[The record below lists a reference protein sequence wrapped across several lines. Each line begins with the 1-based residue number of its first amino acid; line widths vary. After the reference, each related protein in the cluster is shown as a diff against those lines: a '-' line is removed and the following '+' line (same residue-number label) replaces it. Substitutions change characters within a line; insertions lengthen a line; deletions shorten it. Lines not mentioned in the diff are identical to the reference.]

1 MRRLLVLVALLGV
14 VGLIAPLATLGRPE
28 QPASSALA
36 EQQSVMLLATCL
48 NFLDRLGEGGSA
60 TAHRVA
66 AVGPRA
72 FIVDHEL
79 GTDLGGPDLVARGCH
94 R

>member
-1 MRRLLVLVALLGV
+1 MRRLLALGALLGV
-14 VGLIAPLATLGRPE
+14 VGVIAPLATLARPE
-28 QPASSALA
+28 QTRSASLA
-36 EQQSVMLLATCL
+36 DEQSIMLLATCL

-60 TAHRVA
+60 TAHRVT

-72 FIVDHEL
+72 FIVDHER
-79 GTDLGGPDLVARGCH
+79 GPDLAGPDLVARGCH